1 MNIGTIVTP
10 NAKGQIVIPQ
20 KIREELGITLQTQ
33 LQLIQ
38 AGQSLVLHP
47 ITGVIRKVDSDEAFK
62 QILNRTRGAWAG
74 DNWGK
79 TRAGRRKIE
88 LAASKR
94 RKQIW

>member
-38 AGQSLVLHP
+38 TGQSLVLHP
-47 ITGVIRKVDSDEAFK
+47 IIGVVRKVDSDDAFK
-62 QILNRTRGAWAG
+62 EILDRTRGAWAG
-74 DNWGK
+74 DDWEK
-79 TRAGRRKIE
+79 TRARRRKIE

>member
-10 NAKGQIVIPQ
+10 NTKGQIVIPQ
-20 KIREELGITLQTQ
+20 KIRQELGITLQTQ

-47 ITGVIRKVDSDEAFK
+47 IVGVIRKVDSDGAFK
-62 QILNRTRGAWAG
+62 QILDRTRGAWAG
-74 DNWGK
+74 DNWEK
-79 TRAGRRKIE
+79 TRAKRRKIE
-88 LAASKR
+88 LMASKR